1 MAYPNTLAEFIAEA
15 AALHLVR
22 SAIGRIHVYT
32 IVILL
37 IS

>member
-1 MAYPNTLAEFIAEA
+1 MAYPNKLAELIAEA

-22 SAIGRIHVYT
+22 SAIGRIHVHT
-32 IVILL
+32 TVILL

>member
-1 MAYPNTLAEFIAEA
+1 MAYPNKLAEFIADA

-22 SAIGRIHVYT
+22 KAFGKIHVHA
-32 IVILL
+32 VFMLL